1 LTKFSKILLK
11 GVNANRG
18 VRVIMEKNTVL
29 YIARLS
35 RLELNNEE
43 QDEITNDFMKII
55 GFVEKISELDV
66 KDEVSYITVNSNVN
80 VFRDDVSERSSI
92 EKDIKYNAPEYRDGF
107 FIVREGDKLL
117 YTRAGNFGIDRDGF
131 LVNPS
136 NGMRVQGWMGKL
148 DRNTGEHRIDAA
160 GEIGDIKLPIYGKE
174 PAKATSEVVFKSN
187 LNSATLPMPPN
198 PDEKA
203 IRKLS
208 HRTSM
213 W

>member
-1 LTKFSKILLK
+1 
-11 GVNANRG
+11 
-18 VRVIMEKNTVL
+18 MERNTVL

-107 FIVREGDKLL
+107 FIVPKIIDK
-117 YTRAGNFGIDRDGF
+117 
-131 LVNPS
+131 
-136 NGMRVQGWMGKL
+136 
-148 DRNTGEHRIDAA
+148 
-160 GEIGDIKLPIYGKE
+160 
-174 PAKATSEVVFKSN
+174 
-187 LNSATLPMPPN
+187 
-198 PDEKA
+198 
-203 IRKLS
+203 
-208 HRTSM
+208 
-213 W
+213 